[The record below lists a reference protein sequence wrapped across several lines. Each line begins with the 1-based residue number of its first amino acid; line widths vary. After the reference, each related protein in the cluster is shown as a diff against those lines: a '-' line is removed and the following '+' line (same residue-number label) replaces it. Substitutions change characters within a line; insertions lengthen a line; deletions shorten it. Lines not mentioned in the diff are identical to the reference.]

1 MNVRIQKKKKKQT
14 NKKKQIKTLE
24 NALRGRERENS
35 ADKGAKQLRL
45 NSRGKQGGTGPTE
58 HGENI

>member
-1 MNVRIQKKKKKQT
+1 MNVRIQKKKQ
-14 NKKKQIKTLE
+14 KKKIIKIKTLE